1 MKTYNVKLAKG
12 VFVRVNADNPEDAA
26 AKAKAEIAKREG
38 SIAYDK
44 VYFDYET
51 GIQNNA
57 LRAQLAVAEDFYR
70 KDGEYVAEKEN
81 VLNRFPGIGPT
92 GYVRDSKGSYALTPE
107 GQAGI
112 GLKASNKNI
121 VIDENKAGT
130 AGDFADLAGY
140 AGPVLGAIA
149 SVNPYLRS
157 IKWLKGAVDSR
168 IGRAL
173 LVGAGSGVGKAL
185 EESNEIARGV
195 QLQNEEEIAKMVKD
209 EAVLGAAFQGGAEVL
224 GGIFKTYFGKT
235 ATTGNVRDS
244 NLIMGGYN
252 LKDAFRI
259 DAQMAIKK
267 GIDDPNYKATLDE
280 VLKEFKKQKIKP
292 TLPKGIV
299 TQAIF
304 GKPLVSRTQQISE
317 AVTGASVRE
326 KKASANLV
334 AQMDDF
340 FVSVGNSTA
349 TIDDFISAGAIGKTA
364 GQELKEATVKFTKKM
379 NISDQKLDDLLK
391 KMVYEMNTVQELGE
405 VSGSALKEELQ
416 QSIQKA
422 HKIFIDEKNLLYI
435 KSTDAL
441 KTAGAMPA
449 VQQHVRGFAS
459 RFKEIF
465 EKAEFEDVLA
475 KYQGKPVT
483 YLKELSEGGRLES
496 LEQLNN
502 ARLEVKALLTK
513 MRADSKSGGTSYR
526 MMKDVKDEI
535 DTLFKDLES
544 GKAFLGGKSRFTPR
558 EGPKSQL
565 EGKEPD
571 FFPGEEGFETQKIF
585 KRPDADF
592 GDVPTLEMN
601 AAMNAARALGKA
613 NQYYAQGMQKF
624 DNAIAQ
630 RVINNIKLNKG
641 RANADEIF
649 GLIDMPNNSKLV
661 DQILSN
667 IDAGQRDMFR
677 GKLTRLL
684 MQNVIKNSIDQTS
697 GLLKPVQFSNNILKY
712 EDTLRPLFGPNY
724 EQNLQLL
731 REIVILNPKLN
742 KKDLNRFLYEL
753 KVNPEKY
760 TMANKNLDTANT
772 ILKTLKEKAVLSAD
786 AERLNKSVFM
796 KTVNRETPEKIVESI
811 FRPQSAADINY
822 LKNTLDPATFK
833 KVQEN
838 AMGQLL
844 TDAVSVGTLKSTA
857 KLSDIFKPNQFR
869 NAMESYGD
877 ETLEAMFGKDQLLGF
892 KAFQQSLDLQVG
904 PKGMGQ
910 AGGIVA
916 GAIGAQVAN
925 ISLMPTIVGLKIF
938 ANIMANPR
946 IVRLMARTDKSSAL
960 EVIDAFEKATRLT
973 FAQSLQEQTGQIES
987 GIMQEM
993 RQQIESPQNQSA
1005 VEELRGQVEQVT
1017 KPLLNAIPDLPE
1029 IMPTNPTAQNNQ
1041 APISRSLLGGN
1052 PANEEIFDRRYN
1064 EIDQGLQRLA

>member
-1 MKTYNVKLAKG
+1 MKTYNVKLAEG

-51 GIQNNA
+51 GIQDNA
-57 LRAQLAVAEDFYR
+57 LRAQMAVAEDFYR

-81 VLNRFPGIGPT
+81 VLNRFPGIGPS

-157 IKWLKGAVDSR
+157 IKWLKGALDSR
-168 IGRAL
+168 VGRAL
-173 LVGAGSGVGKAL
+173 LVGGGSGAGKAA
-185 EESNEIARGV
+185 EEANEVARGV
-195 QLQNEEEIAKMVKD
+195 QLQNEEEVAKMVKD
-209 EAVLGAAFQGGAEVL
+209 EVILGTVAQGGAEVL

-244 NLIMGGYN
+244 NLLMSGYD

-292 TLPKGIV
+292 KLPKGIV
-299 TQAIF
+299 TQATL
-304 GKPLVSRTQQISE
+304 GKTLVSRGQQISE
-317 AVTGASVRE
+317 AVTGATARE
-326 KKASANLV
+326 KKASASLV

-340 FVSVGNSTA
+340 FVSIGNSTA
-349 TIDDFISAGAIGKTA
+349 TIDDFISAGTIGKTA
-364 GQELKEATVKFTKKM
+364 GQELKQATANFTKEM
-379 NISDQKLDDLLK
+379 DISDQKLDDLLK

-405 VSGSALKEELQ
+405 VSGSALKEELK

-422 HKIFIDEKNLLYI
+422 HKIFINQKTLLYN
-435 KSTDAL
+435 KSTQAL
-441 KTAGAMPA
+441 KDSGAFPM
-449 VQQHVRGFAS
+449 VQQSVRGYAS
-459 RFKEIF
+459 VFGEILK
-465 EKAEFEDVLA
+465 KAEAEDVFA
-475 KYQGKPVT
+475 QYQGRPIT
-483 YLKELSEGGRLES
+483 YLKELAEGGRLEN
-496 LEQLNN
+496 LEQLHN
-502 ARLEVKALLTK
+502 ARLEVKALMKKLTSDGK
-513 MRADSKSGGTSYR
+513 TDGTSYR
-526 MMKDVKDEI
+526 MMKDVKEEI
-535 DTLFKDLES
+535 DTLFNDLET
-544 GKAFLGGKSRFTPR
+544 GQAFLGKDAKTLAQI
-558 EGPKSQL
+558 EGR
-565 EGKEPD
+565 EPD
-571 FFPGEEGFETQKIF
+571 FLPGEEGFGTEPVKIPEENV
-585 KRPDADF
+585 RL
-592 GDVPTLEMN
+592 GGMVEGVEMT
-601 AAMNAARALGKA
+601 AAMNAAKALKSA
-613 NQYYAQGMQKF
+613 NQYYAQGMDKF

-630 RVINNIKLNKG
+630 KVIANIKLNKG
-641 RANADEIF
+641 QANANEIF
-649 GLIDMPNNSKLV
+649 GLIDAPNNAKLV
-661 DQILSN
+661 DQILTN
-667 IDAGQRDMFR
+667 IDPNKKEMFR

-684 MQNVIKNSIDQTS
+684 MQNVIKKSTDTTT

-712 EDTLRPLFGPNY
+712 KDTLRPLFGPNY

-731 REIVILNPKLN
+731 REIVTLNPKLN

-772 ILKTLKEKAVLSAD
+772 ILKTLKEKAVLVTD

-925 ISLMPTIVGLKIF
+925 ISLLPTIVGLRVF
-938 ANIMANPR
+938 ANVMANPR
-946 IVRLMARTDKSSAL
+946 IIRFMARTDQSSTMI
-960 EVIDAFEKATRLT
+960 VIDAFEKALRLT
-973 FAQSLQEQTGQIES
+973 AAQSIQEEAGQVQS
-987 GIMQEM
+987 SVMQEL
-993 RQQIESPQNQSA
+993 RKQIESPQNQTTA
-1005 VEELRGQVEQVT
+1005 EELRGQVEQVT
-1017 KPLLNAIPDLPE
+1017 KPLLNAIPDLPD
-1029 IMPTNPTAQNNQ
+1029 IMPTNPLGQNTQ
-1041 APISRSLLGGN
+1041 APISRSLLGGSSL
-1052 PANEEIFDRRYN
+1052 NEDIA
-1064 EIDQGLQRLA
+1064 QSLGRLA

>member
-1 MKTYNVKLAKG
+1 MEKYDVKLAEG
-12 VFVRVNADNPEDAA
+12 VVVRVNADNPEDAK
-26 AKAKAEIAKREG
+26 AKAKAVIAKREG

-70 KDGEYVAEKEN
+70 KDGTYVSEKED
-81 VLNRFPGIGPT
+81 VLNRFPGIGSS
-92 GYVRDSKGSYALTPE
+92 GYVRDSKGSLALTPAS
-107 GQAGI
+107 QAAL
-112 GLKASNKNI
+112 GLEVSNKNI
-121 VIDENKAGT
+121 VIDENKSFT
-130 AGDFADLAGY
+130 SGDFADLAGY

-157 IKWLKGAVDSR
+157 VKWLKGALDSR
-168 IGRAL
+168 VGRAL
-173 LVGAGSGVGKAL
+173 LVGAGSGAGKAT
-185 EESNEIARGV
+185 EEANEIARGL
-195 QLQNEEEIAKMVKD
+195 QLQNEEEVAKMVKD

-244 NLIMGGYN
+244 NLLMGGYD

-292 TLPKGIV
+292 KLPKGIV
-299 TQAIF
+299 TQAVF

-317 AVTGASVRE
+317 AVTGATARE

-364 GQELKEATVKFTKKM
+364 GQELKQATANFTKEM
-379 NISDQKLDDLLK
+379 DISDQKLDDLLK

-405 VSGSALKEELQ
+405 VSGSALKEELK

-422 HKIFIDEKNLLYI
+422 HKIFIDQKTLLYN
-435 KSTDAL
+435 KSTQAL
-441 KTAGAMPA
+441 KDSGAFPM
-449 VQQHVRGFAS
+449 VQQSVRGYASVFA
-459 RFKEIF
+459 EILK
-465 EKAEFEDVLA
+465 KAQAEDVFA
-475 KYQGKPVT
+475 QYQGRPIT
-483 YLKELSEGGRLES
+483 YLKELAEGGRLEN
-496 LEQLNN
+496 LEQLHN
-502 ARLEVKALLTK
+502 ARLEVKALMKKLTSDGK
-513 MRADSKSGGTSYR
+513 ADGTSYR
-526 MMKDVKDEI
+526 MMKDVKEEI
-535 DTLFKDLES
+535 DTLFNDLET
-544 GKAFLGGKSRFTPR
+544 GKAFLGKDAKTLAQV
-558 EGPKSQL
+558 EGR
-565 EGKEPD
+565 EPD
-571 FFPGEEGFETQKIF
+571 FLPGEEGFGTEPVVVPGKAAAF
-585 KRPDADF
+585 PDMPD
-592 GDVPTLEMN
+592 LEMN
-601 AAMNAARALGKA
+601 AAMNAAKALKKA
-613 NQYYAQGMQKF
+613 NQYYAKGMDKF

-630 RVINNIKLNKG
+630 RVIANIKSNKG
-641 RANADEIF
+641 QANADEIF
-649 GLIDMPNNSKLV
+649 GLIDTPNSAKLV
-661 DQILSN
+661 DQILAN
-667 IDAGQRDMFR
+667 IDPNKKEMFR

-684 MQNVIKNSIDQTS
+684 MQNVIKKSTDTTT

-731 REIVILNPKLN
+731 REIVNLNPKIN
-742 KKDLNRFLYEL
+742 KKDLNKFLNQLEI
-753 KVNPEKY
+753 NPETY

-786 AERLNKSVFM
+786 AERLSKSVFM

-822 LKNTLDPATFK
+822 LKNTLDPKTFK
-833 KVQEN
+833 QVQEN

-946 IVRLMARTDKSSAL
+946 IVRLMARTDKSSTMQ
-960 EVIDAFEKATRLT
+960 VIDAFEKATRLT
-973 FAQSLQEQTGQIES
+973 FAQSLQEQAGQVES
-987 GIMQEM
+987 SVMQEL
-993 RQQIESPQNQSA
+993 RKQIESPQNQA
-1005 VEELRGQVEQVT
+1005 TAEELRGQVEQVT
-1017 KPLLNAIPDLPE
+1017 KPLSNAIPDLPD
-1029 IMPTNPTAQNNQ
+1029 IMPTNPLGQNTQ
-1041 APISRSLLGGN
+1041 APISRSLLGGSSL
-1052 PANEEIFDRRYN
+1052 NEDIA
-1064 EIDQGLQRLA
+1064 QSLGRLA

>member
-1 MKTYNVKLAKG
+1 MEIYDVKLAEG
-12 VFVRVNADNPEDAA
+12 VVVRVNADNPEDAK
-26 AKAKAEIAKREG
+26 AKAKAVIAKREG

-81 VLNRFPGIGPT
+81 VLNRFPGIGPS

-157 IKWLKGAVDSR
+157 IKWLKGALDSR
-168 IGRAL
+168 VGRAL
-173 LVGAGSGVGKAL
+173 LVGGGSGAGKAA
-185 EESNEIARGV
+185 EEANEVARGV
-195 QLQNEEEIAKMVKD
+195 QLQNEEEVAKMVKD
-209 EAVLGAAFQGGAEVL
+209 EVIVGAVAQGSAEVL
-224 GGIFKTYFGKT
+224 GGIYKTYFGKN
-235 ATTGNVRDS
+235 ATTGNIRDS
-244 NLIMGGYN
+244 RFIMDGYN
-252 LKDAFRI
+252 LKDIFKI
-259 DAQMAIKK
+259 DAQIAAKK
-267 GIDDPNYKATLDE
+267 GIDDKNFKATSKE
-280 VLKEFKKQKIKP
+280 VLKEIKKQKIKP
-292 TLPKGIV
+292 TLPRGIV
-299 TQAIF
+299 TQAVL

-317 AVTGASVRE
+317 AVTGATARE
-326 KKASANLV
+326 KKASASLV

-340 FVSVGNSTA
+340 FVSIGNSTA
-349 TIDDFISAGAIGKTA
+349 TIDDFISAGTIGKTA
-364 GQELKEATVKFTKKM
+364 GQELKQATANFTKEM

-405 VSGSALKEELQ
+405 VSGSALKEELK

-422 HKIFIDEKNLLYI
+422 HKIFIDQKTLLYN
-435 KSTDAL
+435 KSTQAL
-441 KTAGAMPA
+441 KDSGAFPL
-449 VQQHVRGFAS
+449 VQEYVRGFAS

-502 ARLEVKALLTK
+502 ARLEVRALLTK
-513 MRADSKSGGTSYR
+513 MHADGKSGGTSYR

-535 DTLFKDLES
+535 DILFKDLET
-544 GKAFLGGKSRFTPR
+544 GKAFLGGKSQFVPK
-558 EGPKSQL
+558 EGPRSQL
-565 EGKEPD
+565 EGREPD
-571 FFPGEEGFETQKIF
+571 FFPGEEGFENQQIIRRRLPSYTDM
-585 KRPDADF
+585 PD
-592 GDVPTLEMN
+592 LEMN
-601 AAMNAARALGKA
+601 AAMNAAKALKKS
-613 NQYYAQGMQKF
+613 NQYYAQGMEKF

-630 RVINNIKLNKG
+630 RVIANIKFNKG
-641 RANADEIF
+641 QANADEIF
-649 GLIDMPNNSKLV
+649 GLIDNPKSAKLV
-661 DQILSN
+661 DQILTN
-667 IDAGQRDMFR
+667 IDPNKKEMFR

-684 MQNVIKNSIDQTS
+684 MQNVIKKSTDTTT

-731 REIVILNPKLN
+731 REIVNLNPKIN

-772 ILKTLKEKAVLSAD
+772 ILKTLKEKAILSAD

-857 KLSDIFKPNQFR
+857 KLSDLFKPNQFR

-925 ISLMPTIVGLKIF
+925 ISLLPTIVGLRIF
-938 ANIMANPR
+938 ANVMANPR
-946 IVRLMARTDKSSAL
+946 IIRLMARTDTSATMQ
-960 EVIDAFEKATRLT
+960 VIDAFEKAVRLT
-973 FAQSLQEQTGQIES
+973 AAQSIQEEAGQVES
-987 GIMQEM
+987 SVIQEL
-993 RQQIESPQNQSA
+993 RKQIESPENQA
-1005 VEELRGQVEQVT
+1005 TAEELRGQVEQVT
-1017 KPLLNAIPDLPE
+1017 KPLSNAIPDLPD
-1029 IMPTNPTAQNNQ
+1029 IMPTNPTAQNTQ
-1041 APISRSLLGGN
+1041 APISRSLLGGSSL
-1052 PANEEIFDRRYN
+1052 NEDIAESL
-1064 EIDQGLQRLA
+1064 GRLA